1 MKVVKSML
9 SDITSGPTL
18 NAAHEIVIYD
28 SPIAPIVLTRTFHE
42 SRVMLSTARLITR
55 RVVPLASV

>member
-1 MKVVKSML
+1 ML